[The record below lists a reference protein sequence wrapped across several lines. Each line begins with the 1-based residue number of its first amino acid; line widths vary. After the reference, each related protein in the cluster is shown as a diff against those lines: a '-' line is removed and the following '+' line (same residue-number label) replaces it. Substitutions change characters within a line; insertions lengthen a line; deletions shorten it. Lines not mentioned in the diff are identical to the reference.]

1 MLSKGED
8 TYTQTFSVDRDSG
21 LGAPTGFMSHVYL
34 GAGPS
39 SVYSAHG
46 YHDANVELRNV
57 RYTDL
62 SSCAPTS
69 VPTPSPTSQPTLQP
83 LPQPTP
89 QPTPAPSSS
98 VPPSPV
104 PTGTD
109 TVSLRVSVLVEGAD
123 VAMLEDHPDSLARA
137 LLNSSAFGGAHSW
150 HHADLSAEKPG
161 SCQDWRDAGA
171 DADGLFFIFP
181 ANDTFH
187 EVHCDQITDGGGWM
201 LTWAYTHA
209 SGSDGNLNSPSI
221 PLNPWTSYGNFFLH
235 DYRKLLWFHGDLLAM
250 NESNV
255 FWI

>member
-1 MLSKGED
+1 MRARGQSHGEGSVVSGPTISID
-8 TYTQTFSVDRDSG
+8 SVMDIVFAPFAVEQT
-21 LGAPTGFMSHVYL
+21 
-34 GAGPS
+34 
-39 SVYSAHG
+39 
-46 YHDANVELRNV
+46 E
-57 RYTDL
+57 
-62 SSCAPTS
+62 
-69 VPTPSPTSQPTLQP
+69 Q
-83 LPQPTP
+83 
-89 QPTPAPSSS
+89 
-98 VPPSPV
+98 
-104 PTGTD
+104 
-109 TVSLRVSVLVEGAD
+109 
-123 VAMLEDHPDSLARA
+123 ARA